1 VRTLPTA
8 ESLATL
14 VARLG
19 ALMGER
25 RVGAPDVLDTHD
37 ERDTALQ
44 NFEVQKVH
52 LEGESLVRAF
62 RPARVLPEPMLRRVR
77 PARALKIAPGDV
89 VAKAGPWRSSGRW
102 WRGDGASWDR
112 QTWDLQ
118 LKDGALVRVS
128 RNRTTRQWELEG
140 TYD

>member
-1 VRTLPTA
+1 
-8 ESLATL
+8 
-14 VARLG
+14 
-19 ALMGER
+19 
-25 RVGAPDVLDTHD
+25 
-37 ERDTALQ
+37 
-44 NFEVQKVH
+44 
-52 LEGESLVRAF
+52 
-62 RPARVLPEPMLRRVR
+62 MLRRVR

-112 QTWDLQ
+112 ETWDLQ